1 MENIV
6 FTQLSVD
13 EVRRMLR
20 EEVRNVITECLPA
33 QLTVAKDEFLNIQ
46 QVAEYINLA
55 IPSVYGLVHRRQIPF
70 IKRGKKLLF
79 ETEKINEW
87 LHEGS
92 HKTKSQII
100 KDTDDYLNRRN
111 AGKHV

>member
-20 EEVRNVITECLPA
+20 EEVRNVITECLSI
-33 QLTVAKDEFLNIQ
+33 QQTLAKDEFLNIQ
-46 QVAEYINLA
+46 QVAEYTNLA
-55 IPSVYGLVHRRQIPF
+55 VPSVYGLVHRRQIPF

-79 ETEKINEW
+79 ETKKINEQ
-87 LHEGS
+87 LQKGL
-92 HKTKSQII
+92 KT
-100 KDTDDYLNRRN
+100 
-111 AGKHV
+111 